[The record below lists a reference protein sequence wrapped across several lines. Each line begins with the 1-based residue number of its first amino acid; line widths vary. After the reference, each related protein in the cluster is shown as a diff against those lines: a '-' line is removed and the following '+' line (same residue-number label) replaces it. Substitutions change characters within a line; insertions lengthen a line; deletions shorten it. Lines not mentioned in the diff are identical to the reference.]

1 MHMHGSG
8 TTYIKVLHDVQML
21 AWAQLF
27 CLSLHAG
34 QRRCRPHIHLAGITK
49 KPVRRYTT
57 TERRRSLKLAVALLP
72 ASGKVVVKAVS
83 GTTWSGYKSQQQYKT
98 KSGKDAC
105 KLSAE
110 EYAEFIGTV
119 LRQANRAVGKYP
131 GQLILVHDRDPV
143 HNTVEVRHL
152 LQAKGVLLMTL
163 PPRSPDLIS
172 KP

>member
-1 MHMHGSG
+1 MQASG
-8 TTYIKVLHDVQML
+8 
-21 AWAQLF
+21 
-27 CLSLHAG
+27 
-34 QRRCRPHIHLAGITK
+34 HIHLAGITK
-49 KPVRRYTT
+49 KPVHRYTT

-152 LQAKGVLLMTL
+152 LQARV
-163 PPRSPDLIS
+163 SS
-172 KP
+172 